1 MTDRDQLNNAN
12 AVSKLFP
19 MYNKITIPSKT
30 SDFMEMLKKK
40 KRVNVF
46 MTVLGNYFSSVRGEL
61 SSEHTFAVHD
71 GTTNISTS
79 TLQVLDIAQ
88 FFASINDPNKL
99 VKYFNDLKNVKLDPI
114 PMSTHSEQLIGQ
126 LVMALSANE
135 INEYLDIRR
144 LSIPQTYLGDK
155 CHSEVLAFEVAK
167 FKINSKGKKEHIQ
180 SVFLPSLYS
189 GEEIS
194 YLDTQVFYGQ
204 EYIYEIFTHSLVIG
218 TVYNFERDGFATEF
232 DKKDLVIDL
241 PATISNS
248 LETKAIIVRA
258 PYYNNDSLLN
268 DIDGAP
274 IEKLTTTILDKPPL
288 PPDVSFYPYKDKS
301 NKILVLLNVNYGER
315 GMIPISIFAEDKEKI
330 AAYRDTQKKS
340 FGPITYK
347 TDDAKGTF
355 RVYRTQR
362 KPTMW
367 NDFSDA
373 EDHTLDSAIN
383 TGYNDFIEANVDYYY
398 FARFEDVHG
407 NISNPTA
414 IFFVRIVKEGGF
426 PPYLINRTYDFS
438 EGRIIQTDR
447 SFKKY
452 IKIGLSEGTRELLN
466 SAAGITGADVGYE
479 KAGSNSQLKKY
490 KIRLTSK
497 KTGKKI
503 DINID
508 FAKIINTNYL
518 NKIDKEAA
526 ILSDPNSLANADY
539 AEDIKKME
547 GMLNNPDDT
556 LAGKQVKTSE
566 EWAAGPKS
574 EL

>member
-1 MTDRDQLNNAN
+1 M
-12 AVSKLFP
+12 
-19 MYNKITIPSKT
+19 
-30 SDFMEMLKKK
+30 
-40 KRVNVF
+40 
-46 MTVLGNYFSSVRGEL
+46 
-61 SSEHTFAVHD
+61 
-71 GTTNISTS
+71 
-79 TLQVLDIAQ
+79 
-88 FFASINDPNKL
+88 
-99 VKYFNDLKNVKLDPI
+99 
-114 PMSTHSEQLIGQ
+114 
-126 LVMALSANE
+126 
-135 INEYLDIRR
+135 
-144 LSIPQTYLGDK
+144 
-155 CHSEVLAFEVAK
+155 
-167 FKINSKGKKEHIQ
+167 
-180 SVFLPSLYS
+180 
-189 GEEIS
+189 
-194 YLDTQVFYGQ
+194 
-204 EYIYEIFTHSLVIG
+204 
-218 TVYNFERDGFATEF
+218 
-232 DKKDLVIDL
+232 
-241 PATISNS
+241 
-248 LETKAIIVRA
+248 
-258 PYYNNDSLLN
+258 LN

-315 GMIPISIFAEDKEKI
+315 EMIPISIFAEDKEKI

-340 FGPITYK
+340 LGPITYK

-373 EDHTLDSAIN
+373 ESRTLDSAIN

-426 PPYLINRTYDFS
+426 PPYLINRTYNFS

-466 SAAGITGADVGYE
+466 SAAGINGVDVGYE
-479 KAGSNSQLKKY
+479 KAGSDSQLKKY

-547 GMLNNPDDT
+547 GMLNNPDNT
-556 LAGKQVKTSE
+556 LPGGLTP
-566 EWAAGPKS
+566 GDYTGGGGGTPGDNT
-574 EL
+574 